1 MRGFVKL
8 CSVGTEMWLRNS
20 GGTAPGICSP
30 FTGQN
35 ADDHAEPTHNKPNKI
50 YVSDVNDRILFRD
63 NVCDFLC

>member
-1 MRGFVKL
+1 
-8 CSVGTEMWLRNS
+8 MWLRNS

-50 YVSDVNDRILFRD
+50 YVSDVNDRILFQD